1 MANQDVIVIGA
12 GGGGAVIAK
21 ELGEMGLKVLV
32 LEAGPWY
39 GNQKWPNPNLQPG
52 AESSSTPADLDVMLY
67 KQLLNKHE
75 MNMNDLVSGRYR
87 WGPADRSRPQWF
99 RNANQKGVIWQCA
112 GVGGTTQTY
121 TANCPRAYPAAIDNV
136 WPLSYRDLIPYYEK
150 VEAILPVN
158 FAATTAKEELFYYGA
173 RKSGWDLIPTL
184 DVTVPGYR
192 PQPNAILPPNENITN
207 PNLSLEQLSWMEGC
221 TLSGHCINGCPH
233 GPSVDKMAKR
243 STNVSY
249 IPLALKTGNVCI
261 RPNTFAIKILT
272 ENTPAKGLH
281 AVGVKIR
288 DTWTGEQEDLRAEIV
303 VMASGSIESPRLWLN
318 SRLPDNPWVGRGL
331 VNHYMDWLSGI
342 FDEKD
347 LIPILGTS
355 EINPFVGNTCG
366 ARMDYP
372 GLGALQTV
380 GMSPGLTAS
389 FYGVSE
395 SGYSFL
401 NKPSKGDPW
410 DIKGR
415 LFGYDLKETMD
426 SYRRTLNILVTTDD
440 EVDQQN
446 GITLD
451 PVVSDENG
459 SVPIVTYQPTKL
471 SRRKRSELMQIGADL
486 LRKAGAK
493 KIIWSNW
500 PAGMMIHLESTMR
513 MGFVVDE
520 NCEAF
525 QVKRLYIADNSVH
538 YNSLGGVNPTLTT
551 QALATRIAEKLCNKY
566 FN

>member
-1 MANQDVIVIGA
+1 
-12 GGGGAVIAK
+12 
-21 ELGEMGLKVLV
+21 
-32 LEAGPWY
+32 
-39 GNQKWPNPNLQPG
+39 
-52 AESSSTPADLDVMLY
+52 
-67 KQLLNKHE
+67 
-75 MNMNDLVSGRYR
+75 
-87 WGPADRSRPQWF
+87 
-99 RNANQKGVIWQCA
+99 
-112 GVGGTTQTY
+112 
-121 TANCPRAYPAAIDNV
+121 
-136 WPLSYRDLIPYYEK
+136 
-150 VEAILPVN
+150 VN

-173 RKSGWDLIPTL
+173 RKSGWNLIPTL

-261 RPNTFAIKILT
+261 RPNTFAIKVLT
-272 ENTPAKGLH
+272 ENNPAKGLH

-288 DTWTGEQEDLRAEIV
+288 DTWTGEQEELRAEIV

-318 SRLPDNPWVGRGL
+318 SQLPDNPWVGRGL

-459 SVPIVTYQPTKL
+459 PVPIVTYQPTKL

-513 MGFVVDE
+513 IGFVVDE

-551 QALATRIAEKLCNKY
+551 QALATRTAEKLFNKY

>member
-21 ELGEMGLKVLV
+21 ELAEMGLKVLV
-32 LEAGPWY
+32 IEAGPWY
-39 GNQKWPNPNLQPG
+39 GNKKWPNPNIQPG
-52 AESSSTPADLDVMLY
+52 AESSSAPDDLDVLLY
-67 KQLLNKHE
+67 KQLLNKYE
-75 MNMNDLVSGRYR
+75 MNMNDLVSGRFR

-99 RNANQKGVIWQCA
+99 RHSNQKGVIWQCS

-121 TANCPRAYPAAIDNV
+121 TANCPRAYPTAIDDV
-136 WPLSYRDLIPYYEK
+136 WPLSYLELIPYYEK
-150 VEAILPVN
+150 VEATLPVN
-158 FAATTAKEELFYYGA
+158 FAATTAKEDLFYHGA
-173 RKSGWDLIPTL
+173 KKAGWDLIPTL

-192 PQPNAILPPNENITN
+192 PQPNAILPPNDHIKN
-207 PNLSLEQLSWMEGC
+207 PNISVEELSWMEGC

-261 RPNTFAIKILT
+261 RPNAFAIKILT

-281 AVGVKIR
+281 AVGVRIR
-288 DTWTGEQEDLRAEIV
+288 DTWTGEQEELSAEIV
-303 VMASGSIESPRLWLN
+303 VMASGCIESPRLWLN
-318 SRLPDNPWVGRGL
+318 SGLPENPWVGRGL

-355 EINPFVGNTCG
+355 DINPFVGNTCG
-366 ARMDYP
+366 ARLDYP
-372 GLGALQTV
+372 GLGTLQTV

-401 NKPSKGDPW
+401 YPPSLDDPW

-415 LFGYDLKETMD
+415 LFGCDLKEVMD
-426 SYRRTLNILVTTDD
+426 SYRRTLNILVSTDD
-440 EVDQQN
+440 EVDQRN

-451 PVVSDENG
+451 PLLSDENG
-459 SVPIVTYQPTKL
+459 PVPVVTYQPAKA
-471 SRRKRSELMQIGADL
+471 SRRKRNHLVKIAADL

-493 KIIWSNW
+493 KIIWTNW
-500 PAGMMIHLESTMR
+500 PAGMMIHMESTMR
-513 MGFVVDE
+513 IGFVVDQ

-525 QVKRLYIADNSVH
+525 QVNRLYIADNSVH

-551 QALATRIAEKLCNKY
+551 QALATRTAEKLFNKY
-566 FN
+566 FT